1 MKMWTKLLIIVMG
14 ILLSGSVG
22 MNIAIAGTRGDIA
35 VPQVVIDQFKESV
48 VEVIHSEVPGMIKPM
63 ADDVIGLK
71 KDLADLKQ
79 NNIDDKTGRAIT
91 AYSKVFTID
100 DLKNSP
106 EKRFSITQG
115 LELDSCYNILFTMD
129 RDRTV
134 LFYKYLIEDSL

>member
-1 MKMWTKLLIIVMG
+1 MG